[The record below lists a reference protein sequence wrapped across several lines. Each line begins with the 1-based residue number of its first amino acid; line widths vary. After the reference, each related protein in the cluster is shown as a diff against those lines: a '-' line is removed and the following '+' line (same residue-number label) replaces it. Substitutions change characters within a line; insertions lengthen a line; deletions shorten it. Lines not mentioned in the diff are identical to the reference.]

1 MPIIWTMQSRSSCK
15 NLVKPQLNF
24 VLYSGCVCVFFSS
37 SFWEFNNSNDFRDFH
52 CCWTAVA
59 NAIVNHTHNAYP
71 IYIRIISTNKI
82 IMHLTLSEFH
92 EICWIFFIFVCA
104 FALNISVGSFYTCLT
119 MYMCWFSSITTRSRS
134 EL

>member
-15 NLVKPQLNF
+15 NLVKPQLNS
-24 VLYSGCVCVFFSS
+24 VLYSGCVCFFP
-37 SFWEFNNSNDFRDFH
+37 FRFGNSIIQMIFVIF
-52 CCWTAVA
+52 
-59 NAIVNHTHNAYP
+59 IVVEPLLQMRLWIIHTTYYIP
-71 IYIRIISTNKI
+71 YIRIISTNKI